1 MSTKHTTTPL
11 KDFTDSQ
18 LSLLASTGTALAD
31 ALWQMP
37 VSTITAEAWH
47 SLTYLSAHAQA
58 EIARRAGE
66 PVTCDPDD
74 TQEVEVV
81 VVEEYT
87 DDKLEALIRANAE
100 LRNAGAY
107 EDSFEITESGRDVI
121 AFLNQLEA
129 RRKPYTHWLDRLG

>member
-18 LSLLASTGTALAD
+18 LALLASTGTALAD

-37 VSTITAEAWH
+37 VSTTTAEAWH
-47 SLTYLSAHAQA
+47 ALTYLSAHAQA
-58 EIARRAGE
+58 EIAHRAGT

-74 TQEVEVV
+74 TQEMEIVV
-81 VVEEYT
+81 IEEYT
-87 DDKLEALIRANAE
+87 DDKLGELIRANAE

-107 EDSFEITESGRDVI
+107 EDSFEITEAGRDVI
-121 AFLNQLEA
+121 EFLNQPEA
-129 RRKPYTHWLDRLG
+129 RRKPYTHWKDRLG